1 MRVFIVGATGVLG
14 RALLPFLLQ
23 TRKDLSMSDV
33 KAVKHGFVELPGARL
48 YYEISGEGNPVI
60 FLHGGLLDRRMWDY
74 QFSFFAQ
81 HYQAI
86 RYDMRGAGKSETVAS
101 TEPYVP
107 YQDLDHFLH
116 GLNIQRASLVGLSG
130 GARAAIDFA
139 IAYPQ
144 QVQKLVLVSPGMS
157 GYAFLDEWTHQRG
170 KALIEALSQRDLAS
184 AVEVFLIMWTD
195 GPYRTP
201 EQVNTVVRERI
212 RTMVTHALPLSRLAP
227 NFKELEPP
235 AVGRLSEIHA
245 PTLVILGEKD
255 TSDIHA
261 IGKLLHEQVAG
272 SELVMIPDVG
282 HTLVMEKPTEFNM
295 LVAHF
300 LPIQKLGVADES
312 I

>member
-1 MRVFIVGATGVLG
+1 M
-14 RALLPFLLQ
+14 P
-23 TRKDLSMSDV
+23 DV

-48 YYEISGEGNPVI
+48 YYEISGEGEPVI
-60 FLHGGLLDRRMWDY
+60 FLHGGLLDGRMWGH
-74 QFSFFAQ
+74 QFSFFVQ

-86 RYDMRGAGKSETVAS
+86 RYDMRGAGKSETVPS
-101 TEPYVP
+101 TEAYIP
-107 YQDLDHFLH
+107 YQDLYHFLH
-116 GLNIQRASLVGLSG
+116 ALNIQRASLVGLSG

-170 KALIEALSQRDLAS
+170 KALVEALSQQNLAD
-184 AVEVFLIMWTD
+184 AVEIFLIMWTD

-201 EQVNTVVRERI
+201 EQVDLTVREHI
-212 RTMVTHALPLSRLAP
+212 REMVTHALPLSRLAP

-261 IGKLLHEQVAG
+261 IGKLLHEQVVV
-272 SELVMIPDVG
+272 SELVLIPDVG
-282 HTLVMEKPTEFNM
+282 HALVMEKPSEFNT
-295 LVAHF
+295 LVDHF
-300 LPIQKLGVADES
+300 LH
-312 I
+312 